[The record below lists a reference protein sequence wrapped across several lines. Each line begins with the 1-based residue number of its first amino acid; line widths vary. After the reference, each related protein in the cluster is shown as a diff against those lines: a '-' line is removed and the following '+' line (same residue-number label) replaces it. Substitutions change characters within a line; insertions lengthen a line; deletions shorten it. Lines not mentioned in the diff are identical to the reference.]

1 MSTPS
6 INHHGHGSPPS
17 LRLHRAEA
25 EHTAWMCRF
34 HSLDQGRE
42 GGKRQRTESP
52 GIVEHEVRCL
62 RVEPFKFP
70 WAIEGPFSPVAI
82 PVCRLTPHAVN
93 RPACPLAFPQPR
105 IGEQCP
111 GEVGLNEIGETEVDP
126 DKDRLAEV
134 CLAQVCPPQVCL
146 VEVCV
151 AEDCLPEVCVAEDCP
166 SEVHIAQV
174 CLREGRSAEGC
185 PPKVYPDFRM
195 LVSPGIPC
203 THIVLQPLQGI
214 PICHVVPLACASC

>member
-6 INHHGHGSPPS
+6 INHHSHGSPPS
-17 LRLHRAEA
+17 LRLHSAEA

-34 HSLDQGRE
+34 HALDQGRE

-52 GIVEHEVRCL
+52 GIVEHDVRGL
-62 RVEPFKFP
+62 RLEPFKFP
-70 WAIEGPFSPVAI
+70 WAISGPFSPVSI
-82 PVCRLTPHAVN
+82 PVCCLTPHALN

-134 CLAQVCPPQVCL
+134 CLAQVCPPQVCPAEVDL
-146 VEVCV
+146 AQVCPAEVDLTQVYLAQVCV
-151 AEDCLPEVCVAEDCP
+151 AEIDVPEDGVAEVCPAQVCSPQVCPAEICLAEDCP
-166 SEVHIAQV
+166 DDDCPAQV
-174 CLREGRSAEGC
+174 C
-185 PPKVYPDFRM
+185 
-195 LVSPGIPC
+195 SP
-203 THIVLQPLQGI
+203 
-214 PICHVVPLACASC
+214 